1 MNKIITSLP
10 HLITE
15 EHNSVEHFFL
25 TLKISVFCL
34 LYYHPSFTNR
44 LPDVPYLICWS
55 LLFLSV
61 TSVCLCV
68 CVLYASACTFFCEGV
83 NVCAYSGREQRRTP
97 GVFLNPLYIV
107 SSRQSHLMNLKLY
120 AF

>member
-10 HLITE
+10 HLTTE

-25 TLKISVFCL
+25 TLKISLFCL
-34 LYYHPSFTNR
+34 LYCHPSFTNR

-55 LLFLSV
+55 LLFHSV
-61 TSVCLCV
+61 TGVCLCV
-68 CVLYASACTFFCEGV
+68 CVICICKHIFFCEGV
-83 NVCAYSGREQRRTP
+83 KVCAYSGREQRRTP

-107 SSRQSHLMNLKLY
+107 SSRQSHLMNLKLSV
-120 AF
+120 F